1 MCIRDSYKLLLLGQ
15 GLTKSLV
22 HGSASHNTIIQIVF
36 QLGII
41 GGCMLFVWMLNY
53 YKLLITSRPRRG
65 SLLAVLALGIGIFL
79 PWLSIDLL
87 MFDEFFLMPVY
98 FCMAF
103 DWLEASQNQPR
114 SSLPPLGVPQR
125 LQM

>member
-1 MCIRDSYKLLLLGQ
+1 MVDCDKGQ
-15 GLTKSLV
+15 V
-22 HGSASHNTIIQIVF
+22 
-36 QLGII
+36 
-41 GGCMLFVWMLNY
+41 LFKGN
-53 YKLLITSRPRRG
+53 
-65 SLLAVLALGIGIFL
+65 VLKYIDVVDGLGIGIFL